1 MPKVLRILNRFN
13 VGGPTYNVAYL
24 SKYIGSE
31 YETMLIGGVKE
42 ENEGS
47 SEYILQELDIPYTIV
62 PSMKRSIN
70 PFQDLI
76 ALWSIIQIIR
86 TFKPDIVHTHAA
98 KAGTIGRTA
107 AIICRVPIIIHTFH
121 GHVFHSYFNSFKT
134 KVFTSIERFL
144 ARKSTRIIAISDIQ
158 KHDLGTVYKICTPTK
173 ITVVP
178 LGFKLDAF
186 TQNIEEKRQS
196 FRRLYGISNT
206 TILLG
211 IVGRLAPVKN
221 HKMFIDAVKYCT
233 EQSNKAIQA
242 CIIGDGELREVLELY
257 CKSIGL
263 QYSTHTDSEHRH
275 PIIFTSWIQDVDRA
289 YAGLDI
295 VCLTSKNE
303 GTPVSLIE
311 AQATGTPIVS
321 TNVGGIQNIVIEGKT
336 ALLSENNTKDFANK
350 LLQLITDN
358 ETRTRMSAAS
368 QQEIIEKFSYQ
379 NLCTS
384 MQKVYE
390 DCLLLKKE
398 KEKR

>member
-24 SKYIGSE
+24 SKYISSE
-31 YETMLIGGVKE
+31 YHTMLIGGVKE

-70 PFQDLI
+70 PFQDFLT
-76 ALWSIIQIIR
+76 LWSIIKIIKAY
-86 TFKPDIVHTHAA
+86 KPDIVHTHAA

-107 AIICRVPIIIHTFH
+107 AVICRVPIIIHTFH

-144 ARKSTRIIAISDIQ
+144 ARKSTQIIAISDTQ

-173 ITVVP
+173 ISVVP

-186 TQNIEEKRQS
+186 TQNIEKKRHS
-196 FRRLYGISNT
+196 FRSSYGISDS
-206 TILLG
+206 TILIG

-221 HKMFIDAVKYCT
+221 HKMFIDAIRYCKGK
-233 EQSNKAIQA
+233 SNKAIQA
-242 CIIGDGELREVLELY
+242 CIIGDGELREDLELY
-257 CKSIGL
+257 CSSIGL
-263 QYSTHTDSEHRH
+263 QYSTENDIEHTY

-336 ALLSENNTKDFANK
+336 ALLSENNTEDFSEK
-350 LLQLITDN
+350 LLQVISDD
-358 ETRTRMSAAS
+358 EKRTTMSAAA
-368 QQEIIEKFSYQ
+368 QQEIIEKFSYHK
-379 NLCTS
+379 LCS
-384 MQKVYE
+384 SLQKVYE
-390 DCLLLKKE
+390 SCLLFKE
-398 KEKR
+398 KK